1 MKAKRLTALALAAL
15 MAASTTSV
23 ALAAPGDVDKDQA
36 LNFYAGAVGDDLY
49 MMDEDGYIRA
59 AVDGDFAPGDDIYL
73 ALKEYPSASSTEFK
87 RMNVYADWAVGKSW
101 VDDVDIVYKKGQW
114 KTDVA
119 QPKNYVT
126 SGFST
131 PYDDLNG
138 VAFSSNKTEAA
149 SLKEAA
155 IAALKSDAAASNR
168 ANAAADVLAT
178 YDHKTSGYLYKD
190 NYYEDKNGVVGA
202 AYTLVP
208 TYYTYNGVQYKT
220 EDAALKA
227 AEEDT
232 SSNTTTTAGG
242 YRTDTNWIAD
252 NIEGLIADAGW
263 VEYNYEGSKKLYV
276 TDNQGT
282 YGTCSDSGTT
292 ELTTLRTDGTKIYVD
307 QGSDGTATKFIV
319 VSATNGISGADAAK
333 QLSGSKQYT
342 AVNAGTKVIYNTSS
356 KAIVK
361 AGTGSNGYFDGDTF
375 KGDNVETLFSGI
387 SGVITIGPSSNDFY
401 LVNGV
406 RKTKEEAQAL
416 AEASVNEAIEKNTN
430 YAAAST
436 FSGNPTGSYDGY
448 TTDSGYAYWVKIST
462 KESTG
467 TKDIDLV
474 GDISI
479 GRTKTSAK
487 GNEVTLGV
495 TLTNTD
501 NANKGDYTDREDDV
515 YIEPGERAV
524 VSFAD
529 DASDEFTVE
538 FGDDAYFVFNARGQ
552 GKLNLAYNTKYDRDF
567 AYDYDDAN
575 IDFINFE
582 GEPTTNRTGTLYIYA
597 DKDTYIYEVTD
608 RGAKSVAYLPAG
620 GTGAVNARV
629 AAGKINGAYYDK
641 DEEAWVIRTRHL
653 TSYAISDKKLKTVD
667 QMGNGSSSS
676 SGSNSGSTSGSGSNN
691 GKPNPDTGR

>member
-36 LNFYAGAVGDDLY
+36 LNFYDGAVGDDLY

-73 ALKEYPSASSTEFK
+73 ALKEFPSASSTEFK

-119 QPKNYVT
+119 KSVT
-126 SGFST
+126 YTFTGLT
-131 PYDDLNG
+131 G
-138 VAFSSNKTEAA
+138 VLEKYNTKTFVSNSTEADA
-149 SLKEAA
+149 IRKDA
-155 IAALKSDAAASNR
+155 IAALKDLINKDSDM
-168 ANAAADVLAT
+168 
-178 YDHKTSGYLYKD
+178 SGYTQ
-190 NYYEDKNGVVGA
+190 V
-202 AYTLVP
+202 
-208 TYYTYNGVQYKT
+208 
-220 EDAALKA
+220 
-227 AEEDT
+227 
-232 SSNTTTTAGG
+232 NT
-242 YRTDTNWIAD
+242 
-252 NIEGLIADAGW
+252 
-263 VEYNYEGSKKLYV
+263 
-276 TDNQGT
+276 
-282 YGTCSDSGTT
+282 
-292 ELTTLRTDGTKIYVD
+292 
-307 QGSDGTATKFIV
+307 QGSA
-319 VSATNGISGADAAK
+319 
-333 QLSGSKQYT
+333 Y
-342 AVNAGTKVIYNTSS
+342 VI
-356 KAIVK
+356 
-361 AGTGSNGYFDGDTF
+361 GDTF
-375 KGDNVETLFSGI
+375 YTSKENALTAKGLREIEYYFYKDEKKPEIAQLTGVALNSSEDFIVNSQYMTKSALEARLTALGYKPITEEIGKDAANKVWAANSTLDKKGQLNVGPSANETYTTEVADYANIYVCAKPDGGPYTHYDYFNMTNITDSDVATFLGFTSIAQASSDGKYHDVADGSQYTIEASTLKASDKAFFEGNTFKGTDLAALGIKAASTVDANMYVETASPNGKTMVNKDTIKSDRLTAAEK
-387 SGVITIGPSSNDFY
+387 ITASNY
-401 LVNGV
+401 NG
-406 RKTKEEAQAL
+406 
-416 AEASVNEAIEKNTN
+416 
-430 YAAAST
+430 AST

-448 TTDSGYAYWVKIST
+448 NTESGYAYWVKIST

-479 GRTKTSAK
+479 GRTKSSAK

-552 GKLNLAYNTKYDRDF
+552 GKLNLAYNTKYNKDF

-597 DKDTYIYEVTD
+597 DEDSYIYEVTSK
-608 RGAKSVAYLPAG
+608 GAK
-620 GTGAVNARV
+620 
-629 AAGKINGAYYDK
+629 KINGAYYDD
-641 DEEAWVIRTRHL
+641 DEEAWVIRTRNL

-667 QMGNGSSSS
+667 QMNNGSSSS
-676 SGSNSGSTSGSGSNN
+676 SKPGSNSGSGSNN

>member
-36 LNFYAGAVGDDLY
+36 LNFYDGAVGDDLY

-114 KTDVA
+114 KTNVA
-119 QPKNYVT
+119 KNVTYTFTGLTGSLSKFKGQTFTTNSTESEAIRKAAVAALKDLINKDSDPMNGYTQVKTLGSAYVIGNTVYDSKTNALNAMNLKEVSEYYEYNNNGEKKTEISKLTTVAPNKAEDFIADSNYVT
-126 SGFST
+126 KAEMTSKIAEKGFKPITEVLSTNENLKVWGESSSLSNSGK
-131 PYDDLNG
+131 LNI
-138 VAFSSNKTEAA
+138 ATEENKGTTYTNE
-149 SLKEAA
+149 
-155 IAALKSDAAASNR
+155 IA
-168 ANAAADVLAT
+168 
-178 YDHKTSGYLYKD
+178 
-190 NYYEDKNGVVGA
+190 
-202 AYTLVP
+202 
-208 TYYTYNGVQYKT
+208 
-220 EDAALKA
+220 
-227 AEEDT
+227 
-232 SSNTTTTAGG
+232 AGG
-242 YRTDTNWIAD
+242 YDNIYVVARQTDGQWTHYDYINVTQLTDSGVSTALGYTTVTQASADGNYHEIANPANYAITAESMKKSETAYFEGDNFKTTEFDSLGIKAASTVAD
-252 NIEGLIADAGW
+252 NMY
-263 VEYNYEGSKKLYV
+263 VESTSPNGKTMVNKDTV
-276 TDNQGT
+276 Q
-282 YGTCSDSGTT
+282 SD
-292 ELTTLRTDGTKIYVD
+292 R
-307 QGSDGTATKFIV
+307 
-319 VSATNGISGADAAK
+319 
-333 QLSGSKQYT
+333 
-342 AVNAGTKVIYNTSS
+342 
-356 KAIVK
+356 
-361 AGTGSNGYFDGDTF
+361 
-375 KGDNVETLFSGI
+375 
-387 SGVITIGPSSNDFY
+387 
-401 LVNGV
+401 
-406 RKTKEEAQAL
+406 L
-416 AEASVNEAIEKNTN
+416 AEAEKITASN
-430 YAAAST
+430 YNAAST

-448 TTDSGYAYWVKIST
+448 NTESGYAYWVKIST

-529 DASDEFTVE
+529 DASDEFEVE
-538 FGDDAYFVFNARGQ
+538 FGDDARFVFNARGQ
-552 GKLNLAYNTKYDRDF
+552 GKLNLAYNTKYNKDF

-597 DKDTYIYEVTD
+597 DEDSYIYEVTSK
-608 RGAKSVAYLPAG
+608 GAK
-620 GTGAVNARV
+620 
-629 AAGKINGAYYDK
+629 KINGAYYDD
-641 DEEAWVIRTRHL
+641 DEEAWVIRTRNL

-667 QMGNGSSSS
+667 QMDNGSSSS
-676 SGSNSGSTSGSGSNN
+676 SNKPDSSNNKPGN

>member
-114 KTDVA
+114 KTAVNPTLRYTT
-119 QPKNYVT
+119 QGY
-126 SGFST
+126 S
-131 PYDDLNG
+131 
-138 VAFSSNKTEAA
+138 
-149 SLKEAA
+149 
-155 IAALKSDAAASNR
+155 IAALNGQTFDSNSLNDATLISLAKKAAETAR
-168 ANAAADVLAT
+168 ASAEAEVLKKYEQDAEKLHAT
-178 YDHKTSGYLYKD
+178 QTVYKYKGESYLTKEEVVAEAVKDGLYNEKDYITVDGTPALNKDGLKTATAGYKNDKTLYLTQ
-190 NYYEDKNGVVGA
+190 E
-202 AYTLVP
+202 
-208 TYYTYNGVQYKT
+208 
-220 EDAALKA
+220 EALKA
-227 AEEDT
+227 AGWVQYNTETHKDLYTSGQNENGYGTLTETQDSLTLFETFLNQNSYEKTKVYVNGDKSKYVYLQEKLTPALFAEQLGSPYAVVNETTYYTESAEGTKSIVTVVEGLKGYFDASNKFIGDTSAVYNDMQSKGLATEDT
-232 SSNTTTTAGG
+232 ETKYAVNGKFVTA
-242 YRTDTNWIAD
+242 A
-252 NIEGLIADAGW
+252 EAQA
-263 VEYNYEGSKKLYV
+263 
-276 TDNQGT
+276 
-282 YGTCSDSGTT
+282 
-292 ELTTLRTDGTKIYVD
+292 
-307 QGSDGTATKFIV
+307 
-319 VSATNGISGADAAK
+319 AAK
-333 QLSGSKQYT
+333 QEVT
-342 AVNAGTKVIYNTSS
+342 NAINGTSRANI
-356 KAIVK
+356 
-361 AGTGSNGYFDGDTF
+361 SNG
-375 KGDNVETLFSGI
+375 V
-387 SGVITIGPSSNDFY
+387 
-401 LVNGV
+401 
-406 RKTKEEAQAL
+406 
-416 AEASVNEAIEKNTN
+416 AI
-430 YAAAST
+430 ST

-448 TTDSGYAYWVKIST
+448 NTESGYAYWVKIST

-495 TLTNTD
+495 TLTNQNNQ
-501 NANKGDYTDREDDV
+501 NAGDYTDVDSDV

-529 DASDEFTVE
+529 DAGDVVVE
-538 FGDDAYFVFNARGQ
+538 FGDDAWFEFNARGQ

-582 GEPTTNRTGTLYIYA
+582 GEPSTNRTGTLYIYA
-597 DKDTYIYEVTD
+597 DEDSYIYEVTSK
-608 RGAKSVAYLPAG
+608 GAK
-620 GTGAVNARV
+620 
-629 AAGKINGAYYDK
+629 KINGAYYDD
-641 DEEAWVIRTRHL
+641 DEEAWVIRTRNL

-667 QMGNGSSSS
+667 QMNNGSSSS
-676 SGSNSGSTSGSGSNN
+676 SGSNSGSNSGSGSNN

>member
-73 ALKEYPSASSTEFK
+73 ALKEFPSASSTELK

-114 KTDVA
+114 KTNVA
-119 QPKNYVT
+119 KNVTYTFTGLKDSLSKYNGQTFTTNSTESEAIRKAAVAALKDLINKDSDMSGYTQVNTLGSAYVIGNT
-126 SGFST
+126 V
-131 PYDDLNG
+131 YDSKTNALNAMNLKEVSEYYEYNNNG
-138 VAFSSNKTEAA
+138 EKKTEISKLTSVAA
-149 SLKEAA
+149 NSSSDYIVTDASGAKYMTKAELDAA
-155 IAALKSDAAASNR
+155 IAALGFKPIKDEIGDTGKKVWAKGSRTLGASGELNIASEAEKGDYTEEVSSYDNIYVAGRKTLDAYTHYDYIDYTKLTDSGVAAKLGYTKIAQASDDGNYHELANR
-168 ANAAADVLAT
+168 ANYAITAESMKKSETAYFEGDNF
-178 YDHKTSGYLYKD
+178 KT
-190 NYYEDKNGVVGA
+190 
-202 AYTLVP
+202 
-208 TYYTYNGVQYKT
+208 T
-220 EDAALKA
+220 EFDSLGIKA
-227 AEEDT
+227 AST
-232 SSNTTTTAGG
+232 V
-242 YRTDTNWIAD
+242 AD
-252 NIEGLIADAGW
+252 NMY
-263 VEYNYEGSKKLYV
+263 VESTSPNGKTMVNKDTV
-276 TDNQGT
+276 Q
-282 YGTCSDSGTT
+282 SD
-292 ELTTLRTDGTKIYVD
+292 R
-307 QGSDGTATKFIV
+307 
-319 VSATNGISGADAAK
+319 
-333 QLSGSKQYT
+333 
-342 AVNAGTKVIYNTSS
+342 
-356 KAIVK
+356 
-361 AGTGSNGYFDGDTF
+361 
-375 KGDNVETLFSGI
+375 
-387 SGVITIGPSSNDFY
+387 
-401 LVNGV
+401 
-406 RKTKEEAQAL
+406 L
-416 AEASVNEAIEKNTN
+416 AEAEKITASN
-430 YAAAST
+430 YNAAST

-448 TTDSGYAYWVKIST
+448 TTNSGYAYWVKIST

-501 NANKGDYTDREDDV
+501 NANKGNYTDREDDV

-597 DKDTYIYEVTD
+597 DEDSYIYEVTSK
-608 RGAKSVAYLPAG
+608 GAK
-620 GTGAVNARV
+620 
-629 AAGKINGAYYDK
+629 KINGAYYDD
-641 DEEAWVIRTRHL
+641 DEEAWVIRTRNL

-667 QMGNGSSSS
+667 QMNNGSSSNS
-676 SGSNSGSTSGSGSNN
+676 SNKPDSSNNKPGN

>member
-73 ALKEYPSASSTEFK
+73 ALKEFPSASSTELK

-101 VDDVDIVYKKGQW
+101 VDDIDIVYKKGQW

-119 QPKNYVT
+119 KSVTYTFTGLKDSLSKYNGQTFTTNSTESEAIRKAAVAALKDLINKDSDMMSGYTQVNTLGSAYVIGNIVYDSETNALNAKNLKKVSEYYEYNNNGEKKTAPEKLTSVAKNSASDYIVT
-126 SGFST
+126 DAGGT
-131 PYDDLNG
+131 KYMTKAELD
-138 VAFSSNKTEAA
+138 
-149 SLKEAA
+149 AA
-155 IAALKSDAAASNR
+155 IAALGFKPIKDEIANTGKKVWAKDSDTLGASGELNIASENEKGDYTVEVPESNYANIYVAGRKTLDAYTHYDYIDYTKLTDPGVAGKLGYTSIAQASDDGNYHELANRAKYDISEASLKKTETAYFEGETYKGTDLAALGIKAASTVDANMYVETNSPNGKTMVNKDTIKSDRLAAAE
-168 ANAAADVLAT
+168 
-178 YDHKTSGYLYKD
+178 K
-190 NYYEDKNGVVGA
+190 
-202 AYTLVP
+202 
-208 TYYTYNGVQYKT
+208 
-220 EDAALKA
+220 
-227 AEEDT
+227 
-232 SSNTTTTAGG
+232 
-242 YRTDTNWIAD
+242 
-252 NIEGLIADAGW
+252 IET
-263 VEYNYEGSKKLYV
+263 GS
-276 TDNQGT
+276 
-282 YGTCSDSGTT
+282 
-292 ELTTLRTDGTKIYVD
+292 
-307 QGSDGTATKFIV
+307 
-319 VSATNGISGADAAK
+319 
-333 QLSGSKQYT
+333 YT
-342 AVNAGTKVIYNTSS
+342 A
-356 KAIVK
+356 
-361 AGTGSNGYFDGDTF
+361 
-375 KGDNVETLFSGI
+375 
-387 SGVITIGPSSNDFY
+387 P
-401 LVNGV
+401 
-406 RKTKEEAQAL
+406 
-416 AEASVNEAIEKNTN
+416 
-430 YAAAST
+430 ST

-448 TTDSGYAYWVKIST
+448 TTNSGYAYWVKIST
-462 KESTG
+462 KDSTG

-552 GKLNLAYNTKYDRDF
+552 GKLNLAYNTKYNKDF

-597 DKDTYIYEVTD
+597 DEDSYIYEVTSK
-608 RGAKSVAYLPAG
+608 GAK
-620 GTGAVNARV
+620 
-629 AAGKINGAYYDK
+629 KINGAYYDD
-641 DEEAWVIRTRHL
+641 DEEAWVIRTRNL

-667 QMGNGSSSS
+667 QMNNGSSSNS
-676 SGSNSGSTSGSGSNN
+676 SNKPDSSNNKPGN

>member
-73 ALKEYPSASSTEFK
+73 ALKEFPSASSTEFK

-114 KTDVA
+114 KTNVA
-119 QPKNYVT
+119 KNVTYTFTGLTGSLSKFKGQTFTTNSTESEAIRKAAVAALKDLINKDSDPMNGYTQVKTLGSAYVIGNTVYDSKTNALNAMNLKEVSEYYEYNNNGEKKTEISKLTTVAPNKAEDFIADSNYVT
-126 SGFST
+126 KAEMTSKIAEKGFKPITEVLSTNENLKVWGESSSLSNSGK
-131 PYDDLNG
+131 LNI
-138 VAFSSNKTEAA
+138 ATEENKGTTYTNE
-149 SLKEAA
+149 
-155 IAALKSDAAASNR
+155 IA
-168 ANAAADVLAT
+168 
-178 YDHKTSGYLYKD
+178 
-190 NYYEDKNGVVGA
+190 
-202 AYTLVP
+202 
-208 TYYTYNGVQYKT
+208 
-220 EDAALKA
+220 
-227 AEEDT
+227 
-232 SSNTTTTAGG
+232 AGG
-242 YRTDTNWIAD
+242 YDNIYVVARQTDGQWTHYDYINVTQLTDSGVSTALGYTTVTQASADGNYHEIANPANYAITAESMKKSETAYFEGDNFKTTEFDSLGIKAASTVAD
-252 NIEGLIADAGW
+252 NMY
-263 VEYNYEGSKKLYV
+263 VESTSPNGKTMVNKDTV
-276 TDNQGT
+276 Q
-282 YGTCSDSGTT
+282 SD
-292 ELTTLRTDGTKIYVD
+292 R
-307 QGSDGTATKFIV
+307 
-319 VSATNGISGADAAK
+319 
-333 QLSGSKQYT
+333 
-342 AVNAGTKVIYNTSS
+342 
-356 KAIVK
+356 
-361 AGTGSNGYFDGDTF
+361 
-375 KGDNVETLFSGI
+375 
-387 SGVITIGPSSNDFY
+387 
-401 LVNGV
+401 
-406 RKTKEEAQAL
+406 L
-416 AEASVNEAIEKNTN
+416 AEAEKITASN
-430 YAAAST
+430 YNAAST

-448 TTDSGYAYWVKIST
+448 NTESGYAYWVKIST

-597 DKDTYIYEVTD
+597 DEDSYIYEVTSK
-608 RGAKSVAYLPAG
+608 GAK
-620 GTGAVNARV
+620 
-629 AAGKINGAYYDK
+629 KINGAYYDD
-641 DEEAWVIRTRHL
+641 DEEAWVIRTRNL

-667 QMGNGSSSS
+667 QMDNGSSSS
-676 SGSNSGSTSGSGSNN
+676 SKPGSNSGSGSNN

>member
-73 ALKEYPSASSTEFK
+73 ALKEFPSASSTELK

-114 KTDVA
+114 KTNVA
-119 QPKNYVT
+119 KNVTYTFTGLKDSLSKYNGQTFTTNSTESEAIRKAAVAALKDLINKDSDPMNGYTQVKTLGSAYVIGNTVYDSKTNALNAMNLKEVSEYYEYGGEKKAEISKLTTVAPNKAEDFIADSNYVT
-126 SGFST
+126 KAEMTSKIAEKGFKPITEVLSTNENLKVWGESSSLSNSGK
-131 PYDDLNG
+131 LNI
-138 VAFSSNKTEAA
+138 ATEENKGTTYTNE
-149 SLKEAA
+149 
-155 IAALKSDAAASNR
+155 IA
-168 ANAAADVLAT
+168 
-178 YDHKTSGYLYKD
+178 
-190 NYYEDKNGVVGA
+190 
-202 AYTLVP
+202 
-208 TYYTYNGVQYKT
+208 
-220 EDAALKA
+220 
-227 AEEDT
+227 
-232 SSNTTTTAGG
+232 AGG
-242 YRTDTNWIAD
+242 YDNIYVVARQTDGQWTHYDYINVTQLTDSGVSTALGYTTVIQASADGNYHEIANPANHAITAESMKKSETAYFEGDNFKTTEFDSLGIKAASTVAD
-252 NIEGLIADAGW
+252 NMY
-263 VEYNYEGSKKLYV
+263 VESTSPNGKTMVNKDTV
-276 TDNQGT
+276 Q
-282 YGTCSDSGTT
+282 SD
-292 ELTTLRTDGTKIYVD
+292 R
-307 QGSDGTATKFIV
+307 
-319 VSATNGISGADAAK
+319 
-333 QLSGSKQYT
+333 
-342 AVNAGTKVIYNTSS
+342 
-356 KAIVK
+356 
-361 AGTGSNGYFDGDTF
+361 
-375 KGDNVETLFSGI
+375 
-387 SGVITIGPSSNDFY
+387 
-401 LVNGV
+401 
-406 RKTKEEAQAL
+406 L
-416 AEASVNEAIEKNTN
+416 AEAEKITASN
-430 YAAAST
+430 YNAAST

-552 GKLNLAYNTKYDRDF
+552 GKLNLAYNTKYNKDF

-597 DKDTYIYEVTD
+597 DEDSYIYEVTSK
-608 RGAKSVAYLPAG
+608 GAK
-620 GTGAVNARV
+620 
-629 AAGKINGAYYDK
+629 KINGAYYDD
-641 DEEAWVIRTRHL
+641 DEEAWVIRTRNL

-667 QMGNGSSSS
+667 QMNNGSSSNS
-676 SGSNSGSTSGSGSNN
+676 SNKPGSSNNKPGN

>member
-114 KTDVA
+114 KTSEASKKIYTV
-119 QPKNYVT
+119 QGT
-126 SGFST
+126 GI
-131 PYDDLNG
+131 
-138 VAFSSNKTEAA
+138 VAFDNVSVTTSKTEASSIRSEILA
-149 SLKEAA
+149 ELEKKRSAA
-155 IAALKSDAAASNR
+155 ESEVFSGYKTDPAYKYNGQTYTEKKDLV
-168 ANAAADVLAT
+168 NAATGLD
-178 YDHKTSGYLYKD
+178 KLYEYQAV
-190 NYYEDKNGVVGA
+190 YYKVGA
-202 AYTLVP
+202 SETI
-208 TYYTYNGVQYKT
+208 QF
-220 EDAALKA
+220 
-227 AEEDT
+227 AEP
-232 SSNTTTTAGG
+232 SSVSTGIKKG
-242 YRTDTNWIAD
+242 DLIFD
-252 NIEGLIADAGW
+252 NVSSAIQEAVKNDGW
-263 VEYNYEGSKKLYV
+263 VKYEE
-276 TDNQGT
+276 GT
-282 YGTCSDSGTT
+282 YGTTYYVSADNESTTMGTINDSSDGTQLKDYLSSKGITAADVYLDVTNKKFVVDKTISFSDLATQLGGSYSNIADKTYYQESEGQKKVLTVKTESDGYFKAGTT
-292 ELTTLRTDGTKIYVD
+292 ELVGNL
-307 QGSDGTATKFIV
+307 
-319 VSATNGISGADAAK
+319 DAACQDMIDNHK
-333 QLSGSKQYT
+333 AENVTVYTIEDGSKVDEAT
-342 AVNAGTKVIYNTSS
+342 AK
-356 KAIVK
+356 
-361 AGTGSNGYFDGDTF
+361 
-375 KGDNVETLFSGI
+375 
-387 SGVITIGPSSNDFY
+387 
-401 LVNGV
+401 
-406 RKTKEEAQAL
+406 
-416 AEASVNEAIEKNTN
+416 
-430 YAAAST
+430 AAAAKKVQTIFDEIKNSGKYISAGVEAPAT

-448 TTDSGYAYWVKIST
+448 TTNSGYAYWVKIST

-552 GKLNLAYNTKYDRDF
+552 GKLNLAYNTKYNKDF

-597 DKDTYIYEVTD
+597 DEDSYIYEVTSK
-608 RGAKSVAYLPAG
+608 GAK
-620 GTGAVNARV
+620 
-629 AAGKINGAYYDK
+629 KINGAYYDD
-641 DEEAWVIRTRHL
+641 DEEAWVIRTRNL

-667 QMGNGSSSS
+667 QMDNGSSSNS
-676 SGSNSGSTSGSGSNN
+676 SNKPDSNNKPGN